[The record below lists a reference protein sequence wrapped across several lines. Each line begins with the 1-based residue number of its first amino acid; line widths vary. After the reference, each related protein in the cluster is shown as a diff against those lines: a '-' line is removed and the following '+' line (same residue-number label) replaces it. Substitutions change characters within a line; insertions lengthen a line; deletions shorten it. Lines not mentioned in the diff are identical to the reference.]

1 MKKRGGRAASLSLAV
16 FIVDAVVDRDE
27 HRAQEGRIPPV
38 VSDVQP
44 VGVAP
49 SEPFLRNSAHHPAV
63 KGDGKI
69 HTKNAAVDFKMPVAA
84 LHGKAVPEQGKT
96 LADRGDQ
103 DAAAV

>member
-49 SEPFLRNSAHHPAV
+49 SEPFLEIVPTHRPCKAMV
-63 KGDGKI
+63 KPYQ
-69 HTKNAAVDFKMPVAA
+69 NAAVDFKMPVAA

-96 LADRGDQ
+96 LAG
-103 DAAAV
+103 